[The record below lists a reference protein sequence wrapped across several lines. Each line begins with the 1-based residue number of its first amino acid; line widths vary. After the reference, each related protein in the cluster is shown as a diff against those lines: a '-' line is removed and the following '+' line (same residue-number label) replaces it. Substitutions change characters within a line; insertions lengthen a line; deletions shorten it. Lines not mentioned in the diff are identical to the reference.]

1 MTPTSQHLHE
11 ADLLQIEHALLAALL
26 DVSGERSNAIEQFLS
41 RFQGSRPDVE
51 QLLVAAV
58 SDTRSDR
65 NRTLDNMLEQMT
77 ASRPTA
83 A

>member
-1 MTPTSQHLHE
+1 MTPTSQHLQE

-41 RFQGSRPDVE
+41 RFEGSRPEVE

-58 SDTRSDR
+58 SDTESGRS
-65 NRTLDNMLEQMT
+65 RTLDHLLDQMT
-77 ASRPTA
+77 TSAPTV
-83 A
+83 

>member
-1 MTPTSQHLHE
+1 MTPTSQHLQE

-41 RFQGSRPDVE
+41 RFEGSRPEVE

-58 SDTRSDR
+58 SDTESGRS
-65 NRTLDNMLEQMT
+65 RTLDHMLHQLT
-77 ASRPTA
+77 TSAPTV
-83 A
+83 